1 MHSRH
6 TLLALLGLMA
16 LSFFAFCL
24 WALSQAMNANV
35 ALMQATGVPPA
46 TTVDA
51 PFVEAWTESVRPPLV
66 HEMALSPV
74 AKGEFFALNND
85 EILKFSANGARLAKF
100 AAPAKS
106 SRIATDPTGAMPY
119 LMVVSSSTKWT
130 GAIDY
135 VVTTDYFL
143 QALDAAGREVWKKR
157 FDPND
162 VSWPE
167 PVISRFNQT
176 PVIVLST
183 GKRIICFDANGNE
196 LWNVAL
202 WHHPGTV
209 TEAPENGGAALLAAL
224 APKRE
229 IVGIGTDGT
238 LLKPW
243 AEGDAPRRF
252 RTMKTQHGLYGV
264 SLRQVFG
271 QGKGVRQAV
280 AFFDSQGTVIREV
293 ELPPDAS
300 LSTYSPIGAIDVH
313 GSGLRNWVITLG
325 DGTILVFSST
335 GQELAR
341 HSTGL
346 RTRTFLSIPQRNGP
360 DMLITSTSQGITA
373 WQPVPSRILA
383 LSR

>member
-1 MHSRH
+1 MQPRH
-6 TLLALLGLMA
+6 FFLGLLGLMA

-35 ALMQATGVPPA
+35 ALIQAPGVPPA

-51 PFVEAWTESVRPPLV
+51 PFVEAWTVSIRPSLV
-66 HEMALSPV
+66 HEMALSPGE
-74 AKGEFFALNND
+74 KGDFLALNND
-85 EILKFSANGARLAKF
+85 EILRFSATGAQLAKF

-157 FDPND
+157 FDPQD

-167 PVISRFNQT
+167 TVISRFNQT

-196 LWNVAL
+196 LWNIAL
-202 WHHPGTV
+202 WHHTGTV
-209 TEAPENGGAALLAAL
+209 TEAPADGGAALLAAL

-229 IVGIGTDGT
+229 IVGIGTNGT
-238 LLKPW
+238 LQKPW
-243 AEGDAPRRF
+243 GQGDAPHRF

-271 QGKGVRQAV
+271 RGQGVEHALS
-280 AFFDSQGTVIREV
+280 FFDSRGTVIREV
-293 ELPPDAS
+293 ELPPDLS
-300 LSTYSPIGAIDVH
+300 LSTYSPIGTIDVH
-313 GSGLRNWVITLG
+313 GSGLRNWVIALG
-325 DGTILVFSST
+325 DGTILVFSPT

-346 RTRTFLSIPQRNGP
+346 RTRTFMSVPQQNGP
-360 DMLITSTSQGITA
+360 DMLITSTSQGLTA
-373 WQPVPSRILA
+373 WRPVSSRIRTL
-383 LSR
+383 

>member
-6 TLLALLGLMA
+6 FLVLLGFLA

-24 WALSQAMNANV
+24 WALSQAMNTNV
-35 ALMQATGVPPA
+35 ARIQAAGVAPA
-46 TTVDA
+46 TTLNA
-51 PFVEAWTESVRPPLV
+51 PFVEAWSVSIRPPLV
-66 HEMALSPV
+66 HEMALSPS

-85 EILKFSANGARLAKF
+85 EILRFGADGARLAKF

-106 SRIATDPTGAMPY
+106 RRIATDPTGSMPY
-119 LMVVSSSTKWT
+119 LMVVSSRTKWT

-157 FDPND
+157 FDPKD
-162 VSWPE
+162 VSSPE

-176 PVIVLST
+176 PVIVLSAS
-183 GKRIICFDANGNE
+183 KRIICFDTNGNE
-196 LWNVAL
+196 LWNIAL

-209 TEAPENGGAALLAAL
+209 TEAPEEGGAALLAAL

-229 IVGIGTDGT
+229 IVGIGTDGR

-243 AEGDAPRRF
+243 AEGDAPHRF
-252 RTMKTQHGLYGV
+252 RTMKTRHGLYGV

-271 QGKGVRQAV
+271 RGQGVRHAV
-280 AFFDSQGTVIREV
+280 AFFDSRGTVIREV

-300 LSTYSPIGAIDVH
+300 QSTYSPIGAIDVS

-325 DGTILVFSST
+325 DGTILVFSPG

-346 RTRTFLSIPQRNGP
+346 RTRTFLSVPQQNGP
-360 DMLITSTSQGITA
+360 DLLITSTSRGLTA
-373 WQPVPSRILA
+373 WQPVPNRIGAFSR
-383 LSR
+383 

>member
-6 TLLALLGLMA
+6 TLLALLGLLA

-24 WALSQAMNANV
+24 WALSQAMNTNV
-35 ALMQATGVPPA
+35 ARIQAGVPPA

-51 PFVEAWTESVRPPLV
+51 PFVEAWTVSIRPPLV
-66 HEMALSPV
+66 HEMALSPG

-85 EILKFSANGARLAKF
+85 EILKFSANGAQLAKF

-106 SRIATDPTGAMPY
+106 SRLATDPTGAMPY

-157 FDPND
+157 FDPKD

-167 PVISRFNQT
+167 TVISRFNQT

-196 LWNVAL
+196 LWNIAL
-202 WHHPGTV
+202 GHHPGTV
-209 TEAPENGGAALLAAL
+209 TEAPENSGAALLAAL
-224 APKRE
+224 TPKRE

-252 RTMKTQHGLYGV
+252 RTMKTQHGVYGV

-271 QGKGVRQAV
+271 RGQGVRQAV
-280 AFFDSQGTVIREV
+280 AFFDGRGTVLREV

-300 LSTYSPIGAIDVH
+300 LTTYSLIGAIDVH
-313 GSGLRNWVITLG
+313 GSGLRNWVIALG
-325 DGTILVFSST
+325 DGTILIFSPS

-341 HSTGL
+341 HLTGS
-346 RTRTFLSIPQRNGP
+346 RTYTFLPVPQQNGP
-360 DMLITSTSQGITA
+360 DMLITSTPHGLTA
-373 WQPVPSRILA
+373 WRPISNRIGA